1 MSGTFRVI
9 LHAPIAPAH
18 LTSSAQPALNEN
30 YGLAITINT
39 RQPQCPFIVEPSSF
53 GFDKTPPA
61 GRALTHI
68 KRIRTGASS
77 AEAQFF
83 LVNLKGEKHPTVL
96 Q

>member
-1 MSGTFRVI
+1 MSALPVLNVFAWNAFVWTFRVI
-9 LHAPIAPAH
+9 LHAPIAPAR
-18 LTSSAQPALNEN
+18 LTSSAQPALSEN

-68 KRIRTGASS
+68 K
-77 AEAQFF
+77 
-83 LVNLKGEKHPTVL
+83 
-96 Q
+96 